1 MEYIDGQTLKHRI
14 EGQRLGLGGGVKPA
28 DKTADALDAAHSQG
42 IIHRDIKPANIFVTR
57 GGQAKVLDFG
67 LAKYTAEAQS
77 VDGAGATG
85 SMATALNA
93 HILTSPGMAVGTIAH
108 MSPEPAMGQ
117 ELDRRTDLF
126 SLGIVL
132 YEMAT
137 GRPAFSGPTSAAV
150 FDAILHRA
158 SVAPLELNPQL
169 PPKLEE
175 ILDKALE
182 KDLKLRYQTASDF
195 RVDLQRLRRESD
207 SHPSAKFAGQAAVAE
222 AGPTRAASKLRRW
235 RGLALTSCIVAI
247 SLFSGAYL

>member
-1 MEYIDGQTLKHRI
+1 
-14 EGQRLGLGGGVKPA
+14 
-28 DKTADALDAAHSQG
+28 
-42 IIHRDIKPANIFVTR
+42 
-57 GGQAKVLDFG
+57 
-67 LAKYTAEAQS
+67 
-77 VDGAGATG
+77 
-85 SMATALNA
+85 
-93 HILTSPGMAVGTIAH
+93 
-108 MSPEPAMGQ
+108 MSPEQAMGE

-158 SVAPLELNPQL
+158 PVAPLELNPQL

-195 RVDLQRLRRESD
+195 RVDLQRLRRESG
-207 SHPSAKFAGQAAVAE
+207 SHPRAQFAAQAALA
-222 AGPTRAASKLRRW
+222 AGAATPTPTKPTRGA
-235 RGLALTSCIVAI
+235 GLAPPSWIVA
-247 SLFSGAYL
+247 